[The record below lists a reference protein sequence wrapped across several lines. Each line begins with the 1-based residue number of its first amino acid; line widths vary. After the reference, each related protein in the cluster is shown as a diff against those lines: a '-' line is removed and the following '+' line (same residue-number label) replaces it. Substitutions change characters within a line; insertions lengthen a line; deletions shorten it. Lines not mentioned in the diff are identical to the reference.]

1 MFTEEWKDVPNYK
14 GLYQISNL
22 GNVKSFHCGKEKIL
36 KPQFDGHYYHVIL
49 FKDKKPKLYKIHR
62 LVAQTFI
69 PNFHNLPQVNHK
81 NEIKTD
87 NRIENLEWVTAKENI
102 NYGTGQ
108 KRRVLAQCK
117 PVLCIETGEIYMTA
131 VEAGKQI
138 NINYKHIC
146 DCCRGRRKTTGGYH
160 WKYVEQRR

>member
-1 MFTEEWKDVPNYK
+1 MLTEKWEDIPNYE

-22 GNVKSFHCGKEKIL
+22 GNVKSFYYDKEKIL
-36 KPQFDGHYYHVIL
+36 KPQSDGHYYHVIL
-49 FKDKKPKLYKIHR
+49 FKNKKPKLYKIHR
-62 LVAQTFI
+62 LVAEIFI
-69 PNFHNLPQVNHK
+69 PNPGNLPQVNHK

-87 NRIENLEWVTAKENI
+87 NRVKNLEWVTAKENV
-102 NYGTGQ
+102 NYGTSQ

-117 PVLCIETGEIYMTA
+117 PVVCIETGKTYITA

-160 WKYVEQRR
+160 WKYSTD